1 MAVTVVRYTTT
12 PDRADDNQ
20 RLIEQVFAE
29 LNAEHPDGLRYMS
42 VRLEDG
48 VTFVHVASVE
58 TDDGMNPLLSSP
70 AFAEFQRDI
79 ANRIADGPVA
89 MQGNV
94 VGVYGLPIAVG
105 TSDAAGAS

>member
-1 MAVTVVRYTTT
+1 MPVTVVRYTTT

-29 LNAEHPDGLRYMS
+29 LNTNRPNGLRYMS

-58 TDDGMNPLLSSP
+58 TDDGVNPLLSSP
-70 AFAEFQRDI
+70 AFAEFQREI
-79 ANRIADGPVA
+79 ANRIAEGPVA
-89 MQGNV
+89 MQGSV
-94 VGVYGLPIAVG
+94 VGVYSLPIAVG
-105 TSDAAGAS
+105 ASDAADA